1 MSKKISILCLAI
13 VSTIVLCCLRHCS
26 MVDRLS
32 VGRKLI
38 HTVNGNVASKYVA
51 TYVIKGCRPNLKK
64 AKYYS
69 QFNEDEALFKNYFN
83 DPTICGGLYVEIG
96 ALDGITYSNTK
107 FFEDNLN
114 WTGVLIE
121 GHPDNAEKLT
131 KNRSRKR
138 NVIIQEAVCP
148 EGQTY
153 VNFSGA
159 KAVGGIS
166 VAANRGTREDVFQG
180 DASQANS
187 DTMPTDW
194 ENAAGGR
201 RQGNRY
207 IHCRR

>member
-1 MSKKISILCLAI
+1 MYNVYS
-13 VSTIVLCCLRHCS
+13 
-26 MVDRLS
+26 
-32 VGRKLI
+32 LI
-38 HTVNGNVASKYVA
+38 
-51 TYVIKGCRPNLKK
+51 GCRPNLKK

-69 QFNEDEALFKNYFN
+69 QFHEDEALFKNYFN

-121 GHPDNAEKLT
+121 GHPDNAEKLA

-166 VAANRGTREDVFQG
+166 VAANR
-180 DASQANS
+180 
-187 DTMPTDW
+187 
-194 ENAAGGR
+194 
-201 RQGNRY
+201 
-207 IHCRR
+207 